1 MTTDSYSQTLNDAH
15 DDDDY
20 ADYEEYTFPKTS
32 VASQEK
38 NIRKLDQSTL
48 CRVKRYS
55 VVCWTKPAYL
65 LVD

>member
-1 MTTDSYSQTLNDAH
+1 MTTDSYSQTLNDEH

-20 ADYEEYTFPKTS
+20 ADYKESTSEKAS

-38 NIRKLDQSTL
+38 NIRKSDQSTL

-65 LVD
+65 LAD